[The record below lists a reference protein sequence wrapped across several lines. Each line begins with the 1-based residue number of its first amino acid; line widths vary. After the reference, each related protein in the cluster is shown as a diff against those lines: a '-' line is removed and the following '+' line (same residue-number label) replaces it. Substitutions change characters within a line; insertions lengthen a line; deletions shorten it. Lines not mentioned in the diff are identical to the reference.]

1 MKKLLFF
8 LFACIS
14 IANAQSISVGPNSNE
29 RLSLNNGSKLSLSGL
44 SLSPTE
50 THFISNNKLSY
61 SSAVSNTITSSVSR
75 SYVMSKTSELFTGS
89 VKITYKDS
97 ELNGETESDIKII
110 LFDGANWLNQTNTS
124 SNTTTNVF
132 EASIVNKAFEELT
145 MSSYVSLVNSAPTD
159 IVLSSEAV
167 TENVPI
173 GSTVGMFTTVDPDQ
187 GNTHTFSFIPGSGD
201 TNNSSFTLSG
211 TVLLTAT
218 PIDYETKNSY
228 SILVETSDGSATY
241 SKSFTISVRD
251 VDEDSDGDGVGN
263 SIDNCPN
270 TFNPD
275 QADLDQDGIGDICD
289 NAPEVAN
296 ASQTD
301 TDGDGIGDA
310 QDEDDDGDG
319 VPDSSDAFPLDPTE
333 SSDTDGDRVGDNSD
347 NDIDDD
353 GIINSM
359 DNCIYTANASQ
370 LDTDGDGIGNACDS
384 DDDGDGSSDEEETIC
399 GTDPLDASDTPV
411 DTDNDGTPDCI
422 DNDKDNDGYSDDQD
436 TFPLDPSEW
445 VDTDND
451 GIGNN
456 ADTDDDNDGQ
466 LDDEEEFCET
476 DPLDATSFS
485 GDKDNDGITDCR
497 DLDNDNDGVNDDID
511 AFPLDPTEWT
521 DTDLDG
527 IGNNADQDDD
537 NDGFSD
543 LDELECNSDP
553 LDLNDL
559 PRDLDGDGIPDCK
572 DEDIDGDGCLNTE
585 DVFPR
590 DPSECVDTDGDGLGD
605 NVDIDSDNDGVPDS
619 QDAFPLD
626 PNESNDTD
634 GDGIGDKADTDNNN
648 DGFDDEVIFTSG
660 LLTPNS
666 NGLESTW
673 KIINIEKFPINR
685 VSVYDK
691 NGNPIFTAQNYKN
704 DWRGTYKQTNTYIP
718 AGSYFYV
725 VDLNN
730 GEEQIKGWLYITY

>member
-8 LFACIS
+8 LFVAIS
-14 IANAQSISVGPNSNE
+14 FANAQSISVGPNSNE
-29 RLSLNNGSKLSLSGL
+29 RLSLNNGATLSLNGL

-50 THFISNNKLSY
+50 THFISNNRLSY
-61 SSAVSNTITSSVSR
+61 SSTVSNTITSSINR
-75 SYVMSKTSELFTGS
+75 SYVMSKTSELFTGA
-89 VKITYKDS
+89 VRITYKDS

-132 EASIVNKAFEELT
+132 EASIVNKSFEELT

-159 IVLSSEAV
+159 IALSSEAV

-173 GSTVGMFTTVDPDQ
+173 GTTIGMFTTVDSDQ
-187 GNTHTFSFIPGSGD
+187 GNTHTYNFISGSGD
-201 TNNSSFTLSG
+201 IDNSNFTISG
-211 TVLLTAT
+211 TILLTAT

-275 QADLDQDGIGDICD
+275 QADLDQDGVGDICD

-301 TDGDGIGDA
+301 TDGDGVGDA

-319 VPDSSDAFPLDPTE
+319 VPDSLDAFPLDPSE
-333 SSDTDGDRVGDNSD
+333 SSDTDGDRMGDNSD

-353 GIINSM
+353 GIVNSL
-359 DNCIYTANASQ
+359 DNCVETPNASQ
-370 LDTDGDGIGNACDS
+370 LDTDGDGIGNTCDS
-384 DDDGDGSSDEEETIC
+384 DDDGDGSSDEEEAIC
-399 GTDPLDASDTPV
+399 GTNPLDASDTPL

-485 GDKDNDGITDCR
+485 GDQDNDGITDCR
-497 DLDNDNDGVNDDID
+497 DLDNDNDGVNDDSD

-527 IGNNADQDDD
+527 IGNNADDDDD

-543 LDELECNSDP
+543 LDELECNSNP
-553 LDLNDL
+553 LDVNDL
-559 PRDLDGDGIPDCK
+559 PGDLDGDGTPDCK

-585 DVFPR
+585 DEFPR

-605 NVDIDSDNDGVPDS
+605 NVDIDSDNDGIPDS

-626 PNESNDTD
+626 PNESNDVD
-634 GDGIGDKADTDNNN
+634 GDGIGDNADLDDNN
-648 DGFDDEVIFTSG
+648 DGYDDEVIYTSG
-660 LLTPNS
+660 VLTPNS
-666 NGLESTW
+666 SGIESTW

-691 NGNPIFTAQNYKN
+691 NGNLIFTAQNYKN